1 MDTVY
6 LVSAL
11 VGGFF
16 VLLSMFGGGDAD
28 VEIDAEA
35 DFDIDADV
43 DVDPGAGPG
52 FIDLFSL
59 RTLFL
64 FMAFFGLCGVLLALT
79 DVGELVRAVMSFATG
94 AVIGLGGNWVVK
106 RVAFQHISSTV
117 TGMDLKGRSGHVII
131 PFGRDDR
138 GKIVVTGK
146 GQRRHLVACAF
157 EEAEASFEPGDEVV
171 IVRVD
176 GGVAEVVKPS

>member
-16 VLLSMFGGGDAD
+16 VLLSMFGGGEAD
-28 VEIDAEA
+28 VEFEAE
-35 DFDIDADV
+35 V
-43 DVDPGAGPG
+43 DVDMDAEIGAGPG

-64 FMAFFGLCGVLLALT
+64 FMAFFGLCGVLLSLT
-79 DVGELVRAVMSFATG
+79 DVGELVRAAMSVATG

-106 RVAFQHISSTV
+106 RVAFKHISSTV
-117 TGMDLKGRSGHVII
+117 TVTDLKGRSGHVII

-146 GQRRHLVACAF
+146 GQRRQLVACAF
-157 EEAEASFEPGDEVV
+157 EEAEASFELGDEVV